1 VRDESRPRYGREI
14 GREFARTMRPW
25 KWQWRGRYVWWAQ
38 LVQLGGLA
46 VVAAIVW
53 HAAGGREA
61 GGRAVWP
68 AFWACL
74 VVVAIAALA
83 ELEARVTERHLEHR
97 RQLAEARD
105 RRTVPDGYVIAYELG
120 GQPGQLGTREG
131 EAPFVI
137 VAAVRADRWDL
148 VDAIWRFSVV
158 ASPVGLVAHLPV
170 GGLRGVS
177 ALGGFFAQLDAGEYA
192 DLVAVERALTAWG
205 ARDVTSTYRQPAG
218 D

>member
-1 VRDESRPRYGREI
+1 VRDDNEPRYGREMA
-14 GREFARTMRPW
+14 REFAQTMRPW
-25 KWQWRGRYVWWAQ
+25 RMQWRGRYVWWAQ
-38 LVQLGGLA
+38 LAQLGALVAVFAAVWQLGG
-46 VVAAIVW
+46 
-53 HAAGGREA
+53 GRVGSA
-61 GGRAVWP
+61 WP
-68 AFWACL
+68 AFW
-74 VVVAIAALA
+74 VTFGVVAIAALA